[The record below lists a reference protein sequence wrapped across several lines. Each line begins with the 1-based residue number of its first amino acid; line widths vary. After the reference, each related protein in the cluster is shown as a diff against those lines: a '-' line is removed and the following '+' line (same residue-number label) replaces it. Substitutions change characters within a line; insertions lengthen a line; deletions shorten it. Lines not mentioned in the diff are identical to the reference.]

1 MELIMIGKLPVV
13 VIASSLSLAA
23 HAGESA
29 ARPKPVNCIG
39 PNYPKAWVED
49 DLQGTVRLSVLVAA
63 DGSVKEAKLVESSG
77 YRALDKASLRASSTC
92 KFAAASNYGER
103 ASGWTSLQ
111 FKWVTD

>member
-1 MELIMIGKLPVV
+1 MIGKLPVV
-13 VIASSLSLAA
+13 AIASILSLAA
-23 HAGESA
+23 NASESA
-29 ARPKPVNCIG
+29 ARPHPVSCSG
-39 PNYPKAWVED
+39 PDYPKAWVGE

-77 YRALDKASLRASSTC
+77 YRALDKASLRASATC
-92 KFAAASNYGER
+92 KFGAPSSYGDS